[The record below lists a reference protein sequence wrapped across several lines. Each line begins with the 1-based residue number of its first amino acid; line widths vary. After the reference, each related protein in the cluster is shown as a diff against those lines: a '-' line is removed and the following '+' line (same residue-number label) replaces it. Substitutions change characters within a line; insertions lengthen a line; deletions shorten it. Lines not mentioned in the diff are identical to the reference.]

1 MGWLSRL
8 LGRPTSRAIDRSEGR
23 EVGSEPEA
31 EPEGEVV
38 EPEAVEL
45 PIEDSI
51 DLHPFQPREIKE
63 VVASYLDEAWER
75 GFSEVRIIHGRG
87 IGQQRQTVRKVLERD
102 PRVVSFADAGPE
114 RGGWGATLARF
125 AVRDSG
131 PDEEQDPPAP

>member
-1 MGWLSRL
+1 MEHE
-8 LGRPTSRAIDRSEGR
+8 AIELPIEDSIDPSIEDTF
-23 EVGSEPEA
+23 ELPI
-31 EPEGEVV
+31 
-38 EPEAVEL
+38 EL

-125 AVRDSG
+125 AARE
-131 PDEEQDPPAP
+131 PAPEEDQDPPAP